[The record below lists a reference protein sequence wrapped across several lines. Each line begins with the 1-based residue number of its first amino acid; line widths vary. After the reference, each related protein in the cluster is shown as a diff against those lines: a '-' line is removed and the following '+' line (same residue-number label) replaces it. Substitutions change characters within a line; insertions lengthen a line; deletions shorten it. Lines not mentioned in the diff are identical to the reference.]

1 MKQEETGRDRKR
13 QVETGIGR
21 ENSLPLPLPVSLPVP
36 LVSIIIPVKPGKTVS
51 ALECVKW
58 LDYPGDRIEV
68 FISEGTQPSKQR
80 NEAAKKA
87 TGDILYFLDDD
98 SCPVPDVLKRM
109 VRHFDEE
116 NVAVV
121 GGPSITPDGDTLL
134 QRSFGAVLGSFFG
147 GFSIRNRYRSVGTA
161 RESSENELI
170 LCNLAFR
177 RDHFLEEGGLN
188 ENLYPNEENELMNRL
203 QEKGY
208 KLIHDPDAYIIRSQR
223 KTFIAFI
230 RQMLNYGRGRAEQ
243 TLALPSSFKS
253 SHLIPTLFLLYLLST
268 LVFSNPYYLLP
279 LGCYILVNL
288 SSSAW
293 SGLRQKEWKF
303 ISTLPTIYFL
313 MHICYGAGM
322 IWGFWRGMAGEVK
335 ISPAAVVIRQVAINS
350 R

>member
-1 MKQEETGRDRKR
+1 MRY
-13 QVETGIGR
+13 
-21 ENSLPLPLPVSLPVP
+21 P
-36 LVSIIIPVKPGKTVS
+36 LVSIIVPVKPGKLVS

-68 FISEGTQPSKQR
+68 FVSEGTQPSKQR

-98 SCPVPDVLKRM
+98 SCPVPDALKRM
-109 VRHFDEE
+109 VGHFDDE

-121 GGPSITPDGDTLL
+121 GGPSITPDGDTVL
-134 QRSFGAVLGSFFG
+134 QRSFGAALGSFLG
-147 GFSIRNRYRSVGTA
+147 GFSIRNRYRSVGTS
-161 RESSENELI
+161 RESSESELI

-177 RDHFLEEGGLN
+177 RDRFLEEGGLN

-203 QEKGY
+203 KDKGY
-208 KLIHDPDAYIIRSQR
+208 KLIHDPGAYVLRSQR
-223 KTFIAFI
+223 KTLKAFI

-253 SHLIPTLFLLYLLST
+253 SHIVPTMFLLYLLST
-268 LVFSNPYYLLP
+268 LIFRNPFYLLP
-279 LGCYILVNL
+279 LVCYLLINL

-293 SGLRQKEWKF
+293 SSLKQREWKF
-303 ISTLPTIYFL
+303 ISILPTVYFL

-322 IWGFWRGMAGEVK
+322 IWGFWRGMTGEVR
-335 ISPAAVVIRQVAINS
+335 IPHDAVVIRQVPISCSSNLHI
-350 R
+350 RIGET